1 MYKLILSILFTASL
15 TISCGDKST
24 DTPSTEDT
32 NIEDTDTTED
42 TNTEDTDIE
51 DTDIEDTDTEDTDTE
66 DTDTSDSAPYSEC
79 REHSDCSDAQFCGVE
94 CWTGGCGENEDVEEG
109 VRGTYCQ
116 PCDQCEAGQDSI
128 TGDCSV
134 CD

>member
-24 DTPSTEDT
+24 DTASTEDT
-32 NIEDTDTTED
+32 NIEDTDITED
-42 TNTEDTDIE
+42 TNT
-51 DTDIEDTDTEDTDTE
+51 EDTDTEDTDTE

-116 PCDQCEAGQDSI
+116 PCDECEAGQDSI

>member
-24 DTPSTEDT
+24 DTASTEDT

-42 TNTEDTDIE
+42 TNTEDTD
-51 DTDIEDTDTEDTDTE
+51 TEDTDTE
-66 DTDTSDSAPYSEC
+66 DTNTSNSAPYPEC

-116 PCDQCEAGQDSI
+116 PCDECEAGQDSI

>member
-24 DTPSTEDT
+24 DTASTEDT

-42 TNTEDTDIE
+42 TNTEDTD
-51 DTDIEDTDTEDTDTE
+51 TEDTN
-66 DTDTSDSAPYSEC
+66 TSNSAPYSEC

-116 PCDQCEAGQDSI
+116 PCDECEAGQDSI